1 MSLFDY
7 PGTVM
12 TLILGAF
19 CCGMI
24 ALYLRLPQG
33 LWRAV
38 VTLYRLGRR
47 AAHHARHLVARG
59 AATAGRWAFRAT
71 PSTPRPAF
79 RLPPLTRP
87 RRARGRIIVLDADP
101 SARRIRVEQLR
112 GALVDMSRAHFV
124 APGDR
129 FAVEVASEAR
139 YRGAAYVAYLVR
151 ARAGGAIRVRLAAR
165 TPDGAAIDVDRQHTH
180 LADLFP
186 HLIEDDPAVTFVGL
200 PVADPSSPVVTGPA
214 RIPYAG
220 DMRQGIRPETGA
232 TAGVSPSGLTRIPPL
247 NGSAGPACAA
257 AVADEPVP
265 VGSPGD
271 AELHIP
277 YADHD
282 APTQ

>member
-1 MSLFDY
+1 MNLFDY

-19 CCGMI
+19 CWGMI

-33 LWRAV
+33 LWRAA
-38 VTLYRLGRR
+38 VTLCHLGRR

-59 AATAGRWAFRAT
+59 VATAGRWTFRAT
-71 PSTPRPAF
+71 PSAHRLAF
-79 RLPPLTRP
+79 RLPRLTRP

-124 APGDR
+124 APHDR

-139 YRGAAYVAYLVR
+139 YRGTAYVAYLVR
-151 ARAGGAIRVRLAAR
+151 DRTGGSIRVRLAAR
-165 TPDGAAIDVDRQHTH
+165 TPDGAAIDVDKQHTH

-200 PVADPSSPVVTGPA
+200 PIADPSSPVVIGPA
-214 RIPYAG
+214 RTPYAG

-232 TAGVSPSGLTRIPPL
+232 TAGVSPSGLTRIPAL
-247 NGSAGPACAA
+247 NGSAEPTCAA

-265 VGSPGD
+265 VGAPGD